1 VYDGFSLI
9 SLEILSSVCDME
21 YFYAESGIL
30 VIAIVS
36 RICSWW
42 RRHALVITDQDL
54 RCRLDFAMLRFCSV
68 VADSGFSSSSP
79 KSLVLFIY
87 HLVGIQYIF
96 LDAKQGHKTIPD
108 ANIPAFVQLF
118 PEV

>member
-1 VYDGFSLI
+1 
-9 SLEILSSVCDME
+9 ME

-30 VIAIVS
+30 GTAIVS
-36 RICSWW
+36 RPKGMCGWW

-68 VADSGFSSSSP
+68 VGDSGFSSSSP
-79 KSLVLFIY
+79 RSLVLFIY
-87 HLVGIQYIF
+87 HLVGIHYIF

-108 ANIPAFVQLF
+108 ANILAFVQLF